1 MGFEED
7 TDAIFLPLSAS
18 IEVVKA
24 FKTAIER
31 LTPPSDATSATEGK
45 KIESIFHLLIS
56 TLFFIVAKQSLL
68 IVAKQSPE
76 KPFTS
81 NPEKD
86 IICSGD
92 VCMDISKEKPL
103 MGFERIEYVP
113 TDSTMPIATNVS
125 FFRVM
130 C

>member
-1 MGFEED
+1 MSVYF
-7 TDAIFLPLSAS
+7 IFSSPHC
-18 IEVVKA
+18 
-24 FKTAIER
+24 F
-31 LTPPSDATSATEGK
+31 
-45 KIESIFHLLIS
+45 LI
-56 TLFFIVAKQSLL
+56 IAKQS
-68 IVAKQSPE
+68 SE

-125 FFRVM
+125 FF
-130 C
+130 

>member
-1 MGFEED
+1 MSDYF
-7 TDAIFLPLSAS
+7 IFSSPHC
-18 IEVVKA
+18 
-24 FKTAIER
+24 F
-31 LTPPSDATSATEGK
+31 
-45 KIESIFHLLIS
+45 
-56 TLFFIVAKQSLL
+56 L
-68 IVAKQSPE
+68 IVAKSE

-125 FFRVM
+125 FFE

>member
-1 MGFEED
+1 M
-7 TDAIFLPLSAS
+7 
-18 IEVVKA
+18 
-24 FKTAIER
+24 
-31 LTPPSDATSATEGK
+31 K
-45 KIESIFHLLIS
+45 KIECLFHLLIS
-56 TLFFIVAKQSLL
+56 TLFLIVAKQSLL
-68 IVAKQSPE
+68 IVAEQSSE

-113 TDSTMPIATNVS
+113 TDSTMPIATNVRKMETFS
-125 FFRVM
+125 
-130 C
+130 

>member
-1 MGFEED
+1 MF
-7 TDAIFLPLSAS
+7 ISS
-18 IEVVKA
+18 
-24 FKTAIER
+24 
-31 LTPPSDATSATEGK
+31 S
-45 KIESIFHLLIS
+45 HLHC
-56 TLFFIVAKQSLL
+56 FL
-68 IVAKQSPE
+68 IVAKQSSE

-125 FFRVM
+125 FFLSVEAKWKRLVIFIV
-130 C
+130 

>member
-1 MGFEED
+1 MSVYF
-7 TDAIFLPLSAS
+7 IFSSPHC
-18 IEVVKA
+18 
-24 FKTAIER
+24 F
-31 LTPPSDATSATEGK
+31 
-45 KIESIFHLLIS
+45 
-56 TLFFIVAKQSLL
+56 L
-68 IVAKQSPE
+68 IVAKQSSE

-103 MGFERIEYVP
+103 MGFERIEYIP

-125 FFRVM
+125 FFLSVEAKWKRLVNFIV
-130 C
+130 

>member
-1 MGFEED
+1 M
-7 TDAIFLPLSAS
+7 
-18 IEVVKA
+18 
-24 FKTAIER
+24 
-31 LTPPSDATSATEGK
+31 K
-45 KIESIFHLLIS
+45 KIWVFIS
-56 TLFFIVAKQSLL
+56 SSPSPHCFLIVAKQSLL
-68 IVAKQSPE
+68 IVAKQSSE

-125 FFRVM
+125 FFWVLKENGNV
-130 C
+130 

>member
-1 MGFEED
+1 M
-7 TDAIFLPLSAS
+7 
-18 IEVVKA
+18 
-24 FKTAIER
+24 
-31 LTPPSDATSATEGK
+31 K
-45 KIESIFHLLIS
+45 KIESLFYLFIS
-56 TLFFIVAKQSLL
+56 TLFLIVAKQSLL
-68 IVAKQSPE
+68 IVAEQSSE

-125 FFRVM
+125 FFFE